1 MSSARPIGHGEPT
14 TARAELPP
22 HRQASSGVVDETLTD
37 DNYDI
42 TDGPP
47 HIMATSSIGD
57 RHNVE
62 RAATPAVA
70 RAAERGVAGG
80 ARGTTAASE
89 RGAPRQTRGA
99 WRRGAHAPTNLRT
112 CTCAREVVERA
123 ARQTS
128 ACAARARGIRG
139 SGQEKVRAGV
149 VCGVGEETER
159 TQRRGRRGGRL
170 GKRCHYGEACGEMTA
185 TCQASRGEAHLGRR
199 RRPEGRWKGS
209 ALEAPSHSVQ
219 APTTFGRK
227 QRPGRLV
234 THFAPDTLLQK
245 VVVSVSSPPPRAPPP
260 LTPLPPPPPSSS
272 PSIGVGFR
280 GQSWLV
286 AVFFVTPAR
295 NG

>member
-1 MSSARPIGHGEPT
+1 
-14 TARAELPP
+14 
-22 HRQASSGVVDETLTD
+22 
-37 DNYDI
+37 
-42 TDGPP
+42 
-47 HIMATSSIGD
+47 MATSSIGD

-62 RAATPAVA
+62 RAAPPAVA

-170 GKRCHYGEACGEMTA
+170 GKRCHYG
-185 TCQASRGEAHLGRR
+185 GRR
-199 RRPEGRWKGS
+199 RRDDRHVSGISGRGAPWPASQAGGEVEGFS
-209 ALEAPSHSVQ
+209 AEAPSHSVL
-219 APTTFGRK
+219 TFYLFICTRR
-227 QRPGRLV
+227 QP
-234 THFAPDTLLQK
+234 FWQK
-245 VVVSVSSPPPRAPPP
+245 MVVSVSSPPPRAPPP
-260 LTPLPPPPPSSS
+260 LSPLPSPPPSSS
-272 PSIGVGFR
+272 PSSNDFQGRWWQTNTSILPCRCSLVDHLGGFAVGKQMR
-280 GQSWLV
+280 GISLFPLV
-286 AVFFVTPAR
+286 P
-295 NG
+295 